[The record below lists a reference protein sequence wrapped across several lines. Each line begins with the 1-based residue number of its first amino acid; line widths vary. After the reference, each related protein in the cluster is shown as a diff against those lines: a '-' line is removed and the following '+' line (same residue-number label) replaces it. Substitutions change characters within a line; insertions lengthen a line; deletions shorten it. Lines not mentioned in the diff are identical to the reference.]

1 MFQAGDTARLKTAL
15 VTAATLSEPL
25 QWVWPL
31 SLAQLC
37 RVDARSPRQAKL
49 LDILVDRSDWE
60 DYHSDA
66 VMAALDDPKA
76 RGRERER
83 ESPGPPVL
91 GQQSPSPSFG
101 GRTTPAV
108 GGFEA

>member
-76 RGRERER
+76 RERERER
-83 ESPGPPVL
+83 A
-91 GQQSPSPSFG
+91 
-101 GRTTPAV
+101 PARPCWANRARAPAS
-108 GGFEA
+108 GDEQHRQ